1 MKCVLK
7 LPNQFD
13 LIDNDFLCEHFSN
26 ITLHILV
33 AGTVLKVL
41 KRLAETPGGGSNTNT
56 LPALNKLVGIYK
68 IEQWN
73 KLI

>member
-1 MKCVLK
+1 
-7 LPNQFD
+7 
-13 LIDNDFLCEHFSN
+13 
-26 ITLHILV
+26 
-33 AGTVLKVL
+33 
-41 KRLAETPGGGSNTNT
+41 LAETPGGGSNTNT